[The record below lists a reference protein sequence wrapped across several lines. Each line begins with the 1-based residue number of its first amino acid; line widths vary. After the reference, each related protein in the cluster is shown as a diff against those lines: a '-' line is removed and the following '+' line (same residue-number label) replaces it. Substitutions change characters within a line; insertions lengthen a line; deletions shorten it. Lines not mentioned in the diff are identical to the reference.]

1 MRLSYKD
8 VIILILLFSQILL
21 VFHMVS
27 KSDNSK
33 NNFLNSSL
41 EEIDNSSNLAE
52 MESTDAVEMK
62 PEVNNTKV
70 YNATLP
76 REEKHPV
83 RNISLED
90 LFLDLPYSRVIRVS
104 EGDGKGII
112 KVYEKNGRVI
122 NFDVRDYKPNLDNPR
137 YLKVLKE
144 RRPFRYG
151 IYYSYKYICQYGN
164 NTSVDYCYYREV
176 GRYHIIMGFDR
187 EDEFVREM
195 WLRWN
200 EYIESL
206 QPTGRNYEG
215 EN

>member
-1 MRLSYKD
+1 MKVSYKD
-8 VIILILLFSQILL
+8 IIIIILLFSQITLI
-21 VFHMVS
+21 FHILS
-27 KSDNSK
+27 KSDNPG
-33 NNFLNSSL
+33 NDNFLNLEGIDNFSNLSEMENIVL
-41 EEIDNSSNLAE
+41 EETIPKVDN
-52 MESTDAVEMK
+52 TTIY
-62 PEVNNTKV
+62 NNTP
-70 YNATLP
+70 TS

-90 LFLDLPYSRVIRVS
+90 LFLDLPYSNVIRVS
-104 EGDGKGII
+104 EGKGRGIVKI
-112 KVYEKNGRVI
+112 YEKDGRRI
-122 NFDVRDYKPNLDNPR
+122 SFDVRDYKPNLDNPR
-137 YLKVLKE
+137 FLKVLKE

-151 IYYSYKYICQYGN
+151 IYYSYKYISQYGN

-200 EYIESL
+200 EYIESI

-215 EN
+215 ED